1 MLLRLH
7 TVLLKK
13 RENERHKV
21 GETPAAGETPAPE
34 KKLSEQVQ
42 TVTST
47 NPTPSSSVPTPSSGE
62 TSTASSVTKTE
73 EKTEEVKAASDDKKS
88 EETVVSDDKQ
98 SGETVVSETPE
109 GSTEKSADSSI
120 PVSDSEKTVNGAKS
134 HGVPGESSKPEA
146 SNVSTEEP
154 EKSDS

>member
-1 MLLRLH
+1 M
-7 TVLLKK
+7 LLKK

-34 KKLSEQVQ
+34 KKPSEQVQ

-47 NPTPSSSVPTPSSGE
+47 NPPPSSSVPTPTSGE

-73 EKTEEVKAASDDKKS
+73 EKTEEIKAATAIDDKKS

-98 SGETVVSETPE
+98 SYETVVSEMPE
-109 GSTEKSADSSI
+109 GSNEKSADSSI
-120 PVSDSEKTVNGAKS
+120 AVSDSEKTVNGAKS
-134 HGVPGESSKPEA
+134 HEVSDESSKPET